1 MPPSISYNMNID
13 EILGRETVFSGMVL
27 LEYWKGLTVSEKVA
41 LFATLKS
48 GIPSDLLAI
57 AVTDSN
63 AVVRMVAVAHGAKPP
78 EGDLPIVQ
86 NAKHGEWSCRSY
98 SADALTKMGSGER
111 FAVFALAKVGG
122 AEFVKFLRTGLA
134 SKAITEGEAA
144 AYTLEYVKNPRSIE
158 PFLREPFDGM
168 DWAFDGKDFDAV
180 WEFVCEAPSYTA
192 SYIAFHFPLET
203 KWRMRR
209 SLDPELLS
217 RMSDV
222 VLGDL
227 ARRQFEPLIEKIAA
241 APQLF
246 SNDVIEA
253 ARRGGRCCEGRAD

>member
-1 MPPSISYNMNID
+1 MNID

-86 NAKHGEWSCRSY
+86 NAKHGEWSCRDFT
-98 SADALTKMGSGER
+98 AEALTKMDSGEL
-111 FAVFALAKVGG
+111 FAVFALGKVGG

-134 SKAITEGEAA
+134 SKTITTGKAA
-144 AYTLEYVKNPRSIE
+144 AYTLEYVKNPQSTEAFR
-158 PFLREPFDGM
+158 REPIDGM
-168 DWAFDGKDFDAV
+168 DWAFDGKDFEAV
-180 WEFVCEAPSYTA
+180 WEFACEAPPNVA
-192 SYIAFHFPLET
+192 SYIAFYFPLET
-203 KWRMRR
+203 TWRMRR
-209 SLDPELLS
+209 SLDPELLP
-217 RMSDV
+217 RMSDI
-222 VLGDL
+222 VLSDL
-227 ARRQFEPLIEKIAA
+227 ARRQFKPLIEKIAA

-246 SNDVIEA
+246 SKDVLEEV
-253 ARRGGRCCEGRAD
+253 REGGRHRAGRAD